1 MMNDK
6 EIQEVLGRG
15 KPSTYSFDPSIKTEI
30 TRATLDVAVRD
41 IKRHLGNKKR
51 VSVIIVKE

>member
-41 IKRHLGNKKR
+41 IKKHLASKR
-51 VSVIIVKE
+51 RVYLIVVKE

>member
-1 MMNDK
+1 MMTDK

-15 KPSTYSFDPSIKTEI
+15 KPTTYSFDPNIKTEI

-41 IKRHLGNKKR
+41 IKKHLSGKKR
-51 VSVIIVKE
+51 VSLIIVKE

>member
-15 KPSTYSFDPSIKTEI
+15 KPSTYSFDPNIKTEI

-41 IKRHLGNKKR
+41 IKRSEEHTSELQ
-51 VSVIIVKE
+51 SH